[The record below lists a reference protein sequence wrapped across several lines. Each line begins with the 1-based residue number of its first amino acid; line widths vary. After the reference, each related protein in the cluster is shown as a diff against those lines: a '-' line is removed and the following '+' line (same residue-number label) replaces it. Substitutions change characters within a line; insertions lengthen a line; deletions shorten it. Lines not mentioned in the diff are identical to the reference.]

1 MPSATKLL
9 LLIQGTLSNA
19 KLNSDI
25 LGGGGGVVKLGK
37 LGVLSST
44 RIIFSKSVTALGEG
58 HT

>member
-25 LGGGGGVVKLGK
+25 LGGGEVVKLGK